1 MNSDSKPG
9 LPASKT
15 RILVVDDI
23 TRNLQVVGTMLRNAG
38 YEIMPTT
45 SGAQALERVRAQLP
59 DLPLPSGELALR
71 GRVNQPASVGIK
83 LGEVDYTQSG
93 LSVLPYLSVHKLGQ
107 AIARD
112 LLPMALVLDTGQPG
126 ALARDPLPV
135 SQMGPEKH
143 LGYAVQ
149 WFGLAT
155 ALLMIYVGLNTH
167 REKKELL
174 S

>member
-59 DLPLPSGELALR
+59 DLILLDLMMPEMDGIEVCRRLKADEVTRPIPVIFLTASNEMEHLELNHLLDLDLE
-71 GRVNQPASVGIK
+71 SVQRAIKGI
-83 LGEVDYTQSG
+83 
-93 LSVLPYLSVHKLGQ
+93 
-107 AIARD
+107 
-112 LLPMALVLDTGQPG
+112 
-126 ALARDPLPV
+126 
-135 SQMGPEKH
+135 
-143 LGYAVQ
+143 
-149 WFGLAT
+149 
-155 ALLMIYVGLNTH
+155 
-167 REKKELL
+167 
-174 S
+174 